1 MSAKLLGA
9 LCYEAWKPCLDTPSS
24 PMTTTLIGKVHDIGI
39 GLAQTI
45 TCLGQRAGAGRL
57 PVVQPCC
64 GTPRRR
70 APMPSSPCEPIS
82 TNPANP
88 SRYQVYQGQFMILTN
103 PLQTQGLAL
112 SLDATPPAFQA
123 WGHTPPSQQPRCTHG
138 ISPVYPRCISHV
150 DAINMGDTPGIYRS
164 NTVAIPWRHRSDTG
178 PGVVSSLEGTQ
189 GADPS

>member
-1 MSAKLLGA
+1 MDQRKGAKVQRR
-9 LCYEAWKPCLDTPSS
+9 KDFQSPC
-24 PMTTTLIGKVHDIGI
+24 
-39 GLAQTI
+39 TI
-45 TCLGQRAGAGRL
+45 THWVNHLHLAFHCHL
-57 PVVQPCC
+57 PVPCVLASWRLC
-64 GTPRRR
+64 V
-70 APMPSSPCEPIS
+70 
-82 TNPANP
+82 
-88 SRYQVYQGQFMILTN
+88 SRLTDNELCRTTSNTIQQCVLGRGSEAGQGQFMILTN

-150 DAINMGDTPGIYRS
+150 DGINMGDTPGIYRS

>member
-1 MSAKLLGA
+1 MGARTFLGIRMHGNTDVFQKAAAAAKRSNSANSPSPHRPTPARPASAQPVASVVLARGKPVVSVMLRWGFEGCSKEFRGCRLFSSN
-9 LCYEAWKPCLDTPSS
+9 LC
-24 PMTTTLIGKVHDIGI
+24 
-39 GLAQTI
+39 
-45 TCLGQRAGAGRL
+45 RL
-57 PVVQPCC
+57 P
-64 GTPRRR
+64 
-70 APMPSSPCEPIS
+70 
-82 TNPANP
+82 
-88 SRYQVYQGQFMILTN
+88 QGQFMILTN

-150 DAINMGDTPGIYRS
+150 DGINMGDTPGIYRS

-189 GADPS
+189 GANPS